1 MMQFKADNAEPI
13 LYSLSC
19 YGIYLN
25 FSAWAQRTLIWRNV
39 EHCRFLCN
47 YSFITSL
54 VWRQENHHV
63 LCSHW
68 ISSPLPGPH
77 MCASDRQSNMTAIY
91 THWVRW
97 KVLGLSLRPRSP
109 KRMGKKTDKA
119 GKRPVNFYILGCLG
133 CFPMAGTLT
142 CTQTHSS
149 YTDVCERVQQKH
161 RHTHTVTNTA
171 ARAFDVQGGVSVVH
185 VCPLKSFPAL
195 GVKHGNKGKQ
205 HIQKCQTTH
214 LAFHVSWIMV
224 TWKQLHSVKMQDR
237 LIDTG
242 CCRRRE
248 VTEAASIHLC
258 HELSSSKNN

>member
-1 MMQFKADNAEPI
+1 MQISLHEPR
-13 LYSLSC
+13 
-19 YGIYLN
+19 N
-25 FSAWAQRTLIWRNV
+25 LIWGNV
-39 EHCRFLCN
+39 EHCWFLCN

-54 VWRQENHHV
+54 VWRQENHRV
-63 LCSHW
+63 LCSHR
-68 ISSPLPGPH
+68 IFSPLPGPH
-77 MCASDRQSNMTAIY
+77 MCTSDRQSNMTAIY

-133 CFPMAGTLT
+133 CFPTAGTLT
-142 CTQTHSS
+142 CTQTNSS
-149 YTDVCERVQQKH
+149 YTDVCERVQSYS
-161 RHTHTVTNTA
+161 RNTDTHSVAKTA
-171 ARAFDVQGGVSVVH
+171 VRAFDVQGAVSVVH

-214 LAFHVSWIMV
+214 LVFHVSWIMV
-224 TWKQLHSVKMQDR
+224 TRKQLHSVKMQDR

-242 CCRRRE
+242 WCRRRE
-248 VTEAASIHLC
+248 VTEAQSIHLC
-258 HELSSSKNN
+258 QELSPSKNNSTVDK